1 MKEFVRIPEERIKVL
16 RRNKKF
22 LEELERLAD
31 CKIRINEE
39 VEIECEDA
47 LKALRVKDV
56 IKAFGRGFEF
66 EDCLKLLDEEYCL
79 EIINVKDFS
88 GKSRNRMKEL
98 KGRVIGSEGK
108 AKKMIEKYTNTKI
121 SIYGKTISII
131 GKWNEVFNAK
141 KAIEMLLSGSMH
153 SSVYRFLEKQ
163 RV

>member
-1 MKEFVRIPEERIKVL
+1 MKEFVRIPEERIKIL

-163 RV
+163 RA

>member
-66 EDCLKLLDEEYCL
+66 GDCLKLLDEEYCL